1 MRLLKYKQSAARENF
16 VQQYASFYLRITV
29 RKPYSSNPEI
39 KQSVS
44 ESWKTIKEGR
54 LLPP

>member
-29 RKPYSSNPEI
+29 RQPYSSNPEI